1 MKNSGYVF
9 IKATLFIAMLIAGS
23 ILHAQEQRQILGT
36 AGGKYGIVTVNKGL
50 QKEDTVI
57 VNLSVQWVDE
67 NLKPVTDNSSLI
79 ILDKNSL
86 RISQYEYIESDL
98 FKDKDFIYFNKS
110 AELKFKANEQIK
122 ADALDIS
129 MDFSYLDKSRIGDYS
144 KKEDFL
150 LAQPKDLTVS
160 YSVDRGLF
168 PRKIIIPPS
177 IEFISPIFA
186 EGEKLKSEDS
196 EMDVSIKVT
205 DESGISS
212 VTIDS
217 AEAVEVADNIFRTR
231 VALEPGDNTIVI
243 LAADNEGG
251 IAQRKFIVNY
261 EKKII
266 PPSIEFISPIFEEG
280 EKLKSEDSEMDVS
293 IKVTDEDGI
302 SSVTIDSAEAVAA
315 ADNIFRTRITL
326 EPGDNTI
333 VILAADNEGIIT
345 QKEFIVNYEKKII
358 PPSIEFISP
367 IFEEG
372 EQLKSEDSEMDVA
385 VKVTAES
392 EISSVTIDSAEATAV
407 TNDIYRSRVA
417 LAPGDNTIVILA
429 ADNEGS
435 ITQKEFTVNYE
446 MKIIAPPA
454 ITFISPILD
463 AENKAYIKKGEIEVT
478 VEVTD
483 QSGINLVSINQRD
496 AIQIKDNIYKSLV
509 KLAPGDNIIYV
520 MAVDNDGSISEEEV
534 NVHCTDYSLAADMLL
549 KGGKYYGLFIAIEN
563 YRDSK
568 INDLENATED
578 AEGLYETLL
587 TYYTFDEENMK
598 ILIDPTREDMVIELD
613 KLAKKV
619 TPKDNLLIFY
629 AGHGYLDENSG
640 IGYWLPADAKNSNT
654 ANWFRNSTV
663 RDYISSINSNHTL
676 LIADACFTGSI
687 FKTRRAFA
695 TSAVAIEKLYGRP
708 SRKAMT
714 SGTLEEVPDKSVFV
728 EYLIKRLRE
737 NTEIYLSSE
746 SLFTSFRTAVMNNS
760 PNLPQY
766 GEINNTGDEGGEFI
780 FIRKRAPEGEE

>member
-1 MKNSGYVF
+1 MKNSDYVF
-9 IKATLFIAMLIAGS
+9 VKAAVFIVMLVAGS
-23 ILHAQEQRQILGT
+23 IIHAQEQRQILGT
-36 AGGKYGIVTVNKGL
+36 AGGKYGIVAVNKGL
-50 QKEDTVI
+50 QKEDTI
-57 VNLSVQWVDE
+57 SLHLSVQWVDE

-86 RISQYEYIESDL
+86 RISQHEYIESDL

-110 AELKFKANEQIK
+110 AELKFKVNEEIK
-122 ADALDIS
+122 EDALDIS
-129 MDFSYLDKSRIGDYS
+129 MDFSYLDKSWIGDYS

-150 LAQPKDLTVS
+150 LAQPRDLTVS
-160 YSVDRGLF
+160 CSVDRDLF

-177 IEFISPIFA
+177 IEFISPIFK
-186 EGEKLKSEDS
+186 EGERLTSDDS
-196 EMDVSIKVT
+196 EMDLSVKVT

-217 AEAVEVADNIFRTR
+217 AEAVEVADNIFRSR
-231 VALEPGDNTIVI
+231 VALEPGDNTILI

-251 IAQRKFIVNY
+251 ITQKELVVNY

-280 EKLKSEDSEMDVS
+280 EKLSSEDSEIDVA
-293 IKVTDEDGI
+293 IKVTAEGEI
-302 SSVTIDSAEAVAA
+302 SSVTIDSAEANAVTE
-315 ADNIFRTRITL
+315 DIFRSRVAL

-333 VILAADNEGIIT
+333 VILAVDNEGGIT
-345 QKEFIVNYEKKII
+345 QKEFVVNYEK
-358 PPSIEFISP
+358 
-367 IFEEG
+367 
-372 EQLKSEDSEMDVA
+372 
-385 VKVTAES
+385 
-392 EISSVTIDSAEATAV
+392 
-407 TNDIYRSRVA
+407 
-417 LAPGDNTIVILA
+417 
-429 ADNEGS
+429 
-435 ITQKEFTVNYE
+435 
-446 MKIIAPPA
+446 KIIAPPA

-463 AENKAYIKKGEIEVT
+463 AENKTFIKKGEIEVT

-483 QSGINLVSINQRD
+483 QSGINMVSINQRD

-520 MAVDNDGSISEEEV
+520 MAVDNDGSISEKEV
-534 NVHCTDYSLAADMLL
+534 NVHCTDYAIAADLLL

-563 YRDSK
+563 YQDSK
-568 INDLENATED
+568 INDLENAIED
-578 AEGLYETLL
+578 AEELYETLL
-587 TYYTFDEENMK
+587 TYYTFDKENMK
-598 ILIDPTREDMVIELD
+598 MLIDPTREEMVIELD
-613 KLAKKV
+613 ILAKKV

-629 AGHGYLDENSG
+629 AGHGYLDESSG
-640 IGYWLPADAKNSNT
+640 IGYWLPTDAKNSNT

-695 TSAVAIEKLYGRP
+695 TSAVAIEKLYSRP

-728 EYLIKRLRE
+728 EYLIKRLKE

-780 FIRKRAPEGEE
+780 FIRKKAPEAGD